1 MFILEALEHYA
12 KTERIAIRYHDE
24 RVSFA
29 ALNRMADAF
38 AAYLCRT
45 LPSDGRPVMIYG
57 HKQSVIPACMFGAL
71 KAGRGYIPVDTTY
84 PADRAAQIL
93 QDAQPSVLIDLC
105 DSGLSAEHTL
115 CEQTLA
121 QILSQPAP
129 PAPRS
134 GWIRPEQTAYL
145 LFTSGSTGTP
155 KGVQITAGNL
165 AAFHAGVEPW
175 FARLPEG
182 GAFLNEISYSFD
194 VSVCALYEALSRGMT
209 LWTADRQTLE
219 SPQALFALLREANSD
234 AWVSTPSLA
243 EFCVHS
249 EQFCAELMPQ
259 VRQFL
264 FCGEVLTKKLAAEL
278 VRRFPGVPVVN
289 AYGPT
294 ETTVLV
300 TGVEITQAML
310 DADGPLPIGRPFEN
324 VQTVIAG
331 EQGQPLPDGEA
342 GELLVIGEAVSP
354 GYLGRPELNEAL
366 FFCTQDGLRGYHT
379 GDLCRMEDGMLYY
392 LGRLDG
398 QIKLNGFRVELED
411 VEQNLVR
418 LPNIARAAVLP
429 VMQDGR
435 TMALTACVLLEKPDG
450 EGALQ
455 RARRI
460 KTALAA
466 CLPSYMI
473 PRKILA
479 VDSFPLNTNGK
490 IDKKQLA
497 AQLASGAAGGA
508 HEPIRRS

>member
-12 KTERIAIRYHDE
+12 ETDRIAIRYHDE
-24 RVSFA
+24 KVSFS

-38 AAYLCRT
+38 AAYLRRT

-57 HKQSVIPACMFGAL
+57 HKQSAIPACMFGAL

-84 PADRAAQIL
+84 PTDRAAQIL
-93 QDAQPSVLIDLC
+93 HDAQPSVLVDLRA
-105 DSGLSAEHTL
+105 SGLSAEHTL
-115 CEQTLA
+115 CEEDLA
-121 QILSQPAP
+121 QILAQPAL
-129 PAPRS
+129 PAPHS

-165 AAFHAGVEPW
+165 AAFHTGVKPW

-219 SPQALFALLREANSD
+219 SPQALFQLLREARPD

-243 EFCVHS
+243 EFCIHS
-249 EQFCAELMPQ
+249 EQFCAELLPQ

-278 VRRFPGVPVVN
+278 LRRFPGVPVVN

-300 TGVEITQAML
+300 TGTEITQAML
-310 DADGPLPIGRPFEN
+310 DADAPLPIGRPFEN
-324 VQTVIAG
+324 VQAIIAD
-331 EQGQPLPDGEA
+331 EQGRALPDGEP

-354 GYLGRPELNEAL
+354 GYLGRSELNKAL
-366 FFCTQDGLRGYHT
+366 FFRTEGGLRGYRT

-411 VEQNLVR
+411 VENNLVK
-418 LPNIARAAVLP
+418 LPTLP
-429 VMQDGR
+429 APLFCLFCR
-435 TMALTACVLLEKPDG
+435 TDA
-450 EGALQ
+450 
-455 RARRI
+455 
-460 KTALAA
+460 
-466 CLPSYMI
+466 
-473 PRKILA
+473 
-479 VDSFPLNTNGK
+479 
-490 IDKKQLA
+490 
-497 AQLASGAAGGA
+497 
-508 HEPIRRS
+508 

>member
-12 KTERIAIRYHDE
+12 KTDRIAIRYHDE
-24 RVSFA
+24 QLSYA
-29 ALNRMADAF
+29 ALNRAADAF
-38 AAYLCRT
+38 AAYLRRE
-45 LPSDGRPVMIYG
+45 LPDGGPVMIYG
-57 HKQSVIPACMFGAL
+57 HKQSSIPACMFGAL

-84 PADRAAQIL
+84 PPERAAQIL
-93 QDAQPSVLIDLC
+93 REAQPSVLIDLC
-105 DSGLSAEHTL
+105 GSGLSAAHTL
-115 CEQTLA
+115 CEAALAPILA
-121 QILSQPAP
+121 QSAP
-129 PAPRS
+129 PAPRA
-134 GWIRPEQTAYL
+134 GWLQPEQTAYL

-165 AAFHAGVEPW
+165 AAFHAGAAPW

-182 GAFLNEISYSFD
+182 GSFLNEISYSFD

-209 LWTADRQTLE
+209 LWTADRQTLAD
-219 SPQALFALLREANSD
+219 PQALFALLREARPD

-249 EQFCAELMPQ
+249 GQFCAELLPQ

-264 FCGEVLTKKLAAEL
+264 FCGEVLTKKLTAEL
-278 VRRFPGVPVVN
+278 FRRFPGVPVIN

-300 TGVEITQAML
+300 TGIEITQAML
-310 DADGPLPIGRPFEN
+310 DAEAPLPIGHAFDN
-324 VQTVIAG
+324 VRAVIADA
-331 EQGQPLPDGEA
+331 QGHPLPDGEA
-342 GELLVIGEAVSP
+342 GELLIAGKAVSP
-354 GYLGRPELNEAL
+354 GYLNRPERNAAS
-366 FFCTQDGLRGYHT
+366 FFETQDGLRGYRT
-379 GDLCRMEDGMLYY
+379 GDLCRMENGMLYY

-411 VEQNLVR
+411 VENNLVK

-429 VMQDGR
+429 VLQDGR
-435 TMALTACVLLEKPDG
+435 VTALTAAVLLEQPDG

-460 KTALAA
+460 KAALAGR
-466 CLPSYMI
+466 LPSYMI

-490 IDKKQLA
+490 IDKTQLA
-497 AQLASGAAGGA
+497 AQLSASATGGG

>member
-12 KTERIAIRYHDE
+12 KTDRIAIRYHDDQ
-24 RVSFA
+24 VSYA

-45 LPSDGRPVMIYG
+45 LPGDGRPVMIYG
-57 HKQSVIPACMFGAL
+57 HKQSCIPACMFGAL

-93 QDAQPSVLIDLC
+93 REAQPSVLVDLF

-115 CEQTLA
+115 SAETLA
-121 QILSQPAP
+121 RILSQPAS

-145 LFTSGSTGTP
+145 LFTSGSTGMP

-165 AAFHAGVEPW
+165 AAFHAGVKPW

-219 SPQALFALLREANSD
+219 SPQALFALLREARPG

-278 VRRFPGVPVVN
+278 MRRFPGVPIIN

-300 TGVEITQAML
+300 TGVEITRAML
-310 DADGPLPIGRPFEN
+310 DAPAPLPIGRPFEN
-324 VQTVIAG
+324 VRAVIAD

-342 GELLVIGEAVSP
+342 GELLVLGEAVSP

-366 FFCTQDGLRGYHT
+366 FFRTEDGLRGYHT
-379 GDLCRMEDGMLYY
+379 GDLCRKEDGMLYY

-429 VMQDGR
+429 VWQDGR
-435 TMALTACVLLEKPDG
+435 VTALTAFVLLEKPDG
-450 EGALQ
+450 EGALH

-460 KTALAA
+460 RAALAD

>member
-12 KTERIAIRYHDE
+12 KTDRIALRYHDE
-24 RVSFA
+24 QVSFA

-38 AAYLCRT
+38 AAYLRCT
-45 LPSDGRPVMIYG
+45 LPDDCRPVMIYG

-71 KAGRGYIPVDTTY
+71 KAGHGYIPVDTTY

-93 QDAQPSVLIDLC
+93 YDAQPSVLVDLC
-105 DSGLSAEHTL
+105 ASGLSAEHTL
-115 CEQTLA
+115 SAETLT
-121 QILSQPAP
+121 QILSQPAA

-134 GWIRPEQTAYL
+134 GWLRAEQTAYL

-165 AAFHAGVEPW
+165 AAFHAGVKPW

-219 SPQALFALLREANSD
+219 SPQALFALLREARPD

-249 EQFCAELMPQ
+249 EQFCAELLPQ

-278 VRRFPGVPVVN
+278 MRRFPGVPVIN

-300 TGVEITQAML
+300 TGTEITQAML
-310 DADGPLPIGRPFEN
+310 DAPAPLPIGRPFEN
-324 VQTVIAG
+324 VRAVIAD
-331 EQGQPLPDGEA
+331 EQGRALPDGEA
-342 GELLVIGEAVSP
+342 GELLVPGAAVSP
-354 GYLGRPELNEAL
+354 G
-366 FFCTQDGLRGYHT
+366 
-379 GDLCRMEDGMLYY
+379 
-392 LGRLDG
+392 
-398 QIKLNGFRVELED
+398 
-411 VEQNLVR
+411 
-418 LPNIARAAVLP
+418 
-429 VMQDGR
+429 
-435 TMALTACVLLEKPDG
+435 
-450 EGALQ
+450 
-455 RARRI
+455 
-460 KTALAA
+460 
-466 CLPSYMI
+466 
-473 PRKILA
+473 
-479 VDSFPLNTNGK
+479 
-490 IDKKQLA
+490 
-497 AQLASGAAGGA
+497 
-508 HEPIRRS
+508 